1 MLERTSILKTMY
13 SLQKSLTWLAAVALG
28 GAAVVGAIHS
38 FTSIPPAVSAP
49 LAALPANRVR
59 GDVVVWSWSPASDSL
74 EAINPGFQK
83 RDPHVHVKIVTG
95 ARMVTR
101 LMLSLSA
108 GVGAPDVTQLQ
119 RYDAPH
125 YIATEQFE
133 DLTQVAQKYQA
144 LFPKSVWNDCVMNGR
159 VYAIPW
165 DIGPCAVY
173 YKKDLFAKYGVDP
186 STIHTWDDYIAAGQ
200 VILKKSGGRTK
211 MLSMGSTALS
221 NMYEMLIQQ
230 SGGQMFDDRGRIA
243 VDTPQSRQA
252 LEVISKIVH
261 SGISANIQPFG
272 PEYLA
277 GFNSDSLATY
287 VNAVWLEA
295 TMKGMVESYPGPKA
309 QWGVFRLPS
318 ITPGGPYV
326 SSMGGSVL
334 AIPKQCKNKAA
345 AWAYI
350 EYALCTTEGQLGMY
364 EKGIY
369 PGLLPALQDKAM
381 DEPDKFFGGQPVGR
395 LFATDVDKMNPLNR
409 TGDYGQ
415 ANRYITQA
423 LSQWYSNGAPDQ
435 DILGPLAQRM
445 SRALDRPIAPVAV
458 ASGKTP

>member
-1 MLERTSILKTMY
+1 MA
-13 SLQKSLTWLAAVALG
+13 WLAAALLVTAVI
-28 GAAVVGAIHS
+28 GAVIHS
-38 FTSIPPAVSAP
+38 ATRLPAAASAP
-49 LAALPANRVR
+49 LAALPADQVS
-59 GDVVVWSWSPASDSL
+59 GDVTVWSWSPAADSL
-74 EAINPGFQK
+74 EAIKPGFQK
-83 RDPHVHVKIVTG
+83 RDPNVHVHIVTG
-95 ARMVTR
+95 ARMITR

-119 RYDAPH
+119 RSDAPH

-133 DLTQVAQKYQA
+133 DLTPVAQKYQA
-144 LFPKSVWNDCVMNGR
+144 LFPKSVWNDCMLNGR

-173 YKKDLFAKYGVDP
+173 YKKDTFAKYGIDP
-186 STIHTWDDYIAAGQ
+186 SEIHTWYDYIAAGQ

-211 MLSMGSTALS
+211 MLSMGSTALA

-230 SGGQMFDDRGRIA
+230 NGGQIFDAQGRVA
-243 VDTPQSRQA
+243 VDSPQSQQA
-252 LEVISKIVH
+252 LGIIRKIVQ

-318 ITPGGPYV
+318 MTPGGPYV
-326 SSMGGSVL
+326 SSLGGSVL

-345 AWAYI
+345 AWAFI
-350 EYALCTTEGQLGMY
+350 EYALCTNEGQIGMY

-369 PGLLPALQDKAM
+369 PGLLPALDAKEM

-395 LFATDVDKMNPLNR
+395 LFAADVDKMNPLNR
-409 TGDYGQ
+409 TADYGQ
-415 ANRYITQA
+415 ASRYLTQA
-423 LSQWYSNGAPDQ
+423 LSQWYADGVPNRDV
-435 DILGPLAQRM
+435 LGPLARRM
-445 SRALDRPIAPVAV
+445 SRALDRPIAPSTIGSAQ
-458 ASGKTP
+458 